1 MQHLEVMLIG
11 ISYLQMLQINSMEF
25 VNLAKNIFILSKI
38 GRTNHPVIYSCI
50 PLPEEFAFH

>member
-25 VNLAKNIFILSKI
+25 VNLAKKHL
-38 GRTNHPVIYSCI
+38 YSI
-50 PLPEEFAFH
+50 